1 MNINNLT
8 KKIIV
13 YATIFLVIIF
23 LIGMVFFRKDDNDVE
38 KNNPEINKQQLV
50 EDIKKEEITEEEK
63 VRMFAENFATTY
75 YSYTWGNF
83 SNIESQYYYMT
94 DEMKEREESKAERI
108 KEEIKNQSQKYFT
121 ARAELIDSNFIIYE
135 ETKATLEINLNVN
148 NYAGAIVQ
156 RDTMIWVNENGDYYE
171 GDLNDLIVDTRDKKI
186 EIKLLKIG
194 DEWKVDEVEE
204 FGE

>member
-1 MNINNLT
+1 MDRNNLI